1 MEILCLGG
9 ITIAE
14 SADVV
19 HIYFHKIISREQSA
33 SNPSLIRTKKLSEKI
48 SWKKKTNWTGPVVQ
62 NFLFLFY
69 LGSHKC
75 LPFFMTINFHHQPG
89 LIPDFTRFFS
99 DKHICKTTGK
109 PRDLEA
115 SFCDRCLYFIQA
127 TFLQRPQK
135 LSLDHLLFQ
144 MIQLICKE
152 PVQEIT
158 LKPKHYQA
166 QTLLHVFSCSQS
178 DLKAKQ
184 LSFSWLRLSSLS
196 LSGLPKI
203 MQSSYTALRT

>member
-19 HIYFHKIISREQSA
+19 HIFFHKIISREQSA

-75 LPFFMTINFHHQPG
+75 LPFFMTINFHHQPV
-89 LIPDFTRFFS
+89 LISDFTQFVS
-99 DKHICKTTGK
+99 YKHFCKATGE

-115 SFCDRCLYFIQA
+115 SARDHCLHIIQA
-127 TFLQRPQK
+127 TFLQGMQA

-144 MIQLICKE
+144 MLELICKE
-152 PVQEIT
+152 PFEEIT
-158 LKPKHYQA
+158 
-166 QTLLHVFSCSQS
+166 
-178 DLKAKQ
+178 
-184 LSFSWLRLSSLS
+184 
-196 LSGLPKI
+196 
-203 MQSSYTALRT
+203 

>member
-19 HIYFHKIISREQSA
+19 HIFFHKIISREQSA

-166 QTLLHVFSCSQS
+166 QTLHTSY
-178 DLKAKQ
+178 
-184 LSFSWLRLSSLS
+184 LSFFLHGQNFRILKFT
-196 LSGLPKI
+196 PKTPI
-203 MQSSYTALRT
+203 FRV